1 MPSLRFSMLL
11 LFTALAGC
19 STMRIRTE
27 YDPSAP
33 FARYRTYAWIAAA
46 PGPEQA
52 TPIRNPQIRARVVA
66 ALDREMA
73 AKGLTRTSIEAGP
86 DFLVSVLGWAKTRI
100 DVTNYGYAYVPVYA
114 YGPGPVRAVPVTQV
128 RQYADGTLLLDFV
141 DAKTMK
147 LFWRGTASDTITTAE
162 DVRRGID
169 EAASKLVAAYP
180 PKPQ

>member
-1 MPSLRFSMLL
+1 MPSLRLSMLL
-11 LFTALAGC
+11 FFAALAGC
-19 STMRIRTE
+19 STMKIRTE
-27 YDPSAP
+27 YDPTAP
-33 FARYRTYAWIAAA
+33 FVKYRTYAWIAAP

-52 TPIRNPQIRARVVA
+52 APIRNPQIHARVVA

-73 AKGLTRTSIEAGP
+73 SKGLVKTSMEAGP

-100 DVTNYGYAYVPVYA
+100 DVRTYGYAYVPVYA
-114 YGPGPVRAVPVTQV
+114 YGPGPVRAVPVTEV

-147 LFWRGTASDTITTAE
+147 LVWRGTASDTITTAE
-162 DVRRGID
+162 DVQRGID
-169 EAASKLVAAYP
+169 EAAHKLVAAYP